1 MMGGRKSLSWQRQNA
16 ITRLV
21 SGVTKAGSTAQH
33 YVAIFWVETRIQF
46 IKVFGQIVLQ
56 SCSIYDSYVC
66 FVQNLGRLVLPVLFI
81 DKGKPIV

>member
-1 MMGGRKSLSWQRQNA
+1 MSWQRQNA

-66 FVQNLGRLVLPVLFI
+66 FVQNLGRIVLPVLFI